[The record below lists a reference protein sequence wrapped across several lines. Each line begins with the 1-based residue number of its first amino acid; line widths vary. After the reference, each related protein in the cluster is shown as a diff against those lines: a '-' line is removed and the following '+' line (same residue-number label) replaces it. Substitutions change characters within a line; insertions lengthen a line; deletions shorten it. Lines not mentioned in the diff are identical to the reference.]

1 MLRQPAPPATP
12 TVIDKGGGGDGL
24 TFAGAC
30 ALLGVSSGELTALR
44 EVGLVACLRRNGRQ
58 LYPRHALT
66 LSRILLGLG
75 QARDWQP
82 ATLCWYAD
90 LVFAAQV
97 GRTILLPSL
106 SLGGAAAHEPAS
118 ALDPP
123 GSWLETGHVA
133 AVLRDLGPGG
143 LTSDEVDELIVATLR
158 SLVAIALGPDG
169 HWPDA
174 ASLRR
179 SALFPVIDWF
189 EGQGTPILGQAGAIA
204 RDATQAFMALVLAF
218 TTIAPPVAR
227 ELGQLVRA
235 THAKLKGGLLAVGES
250 IIPADE
256 QHLIGKETLVA
267 VDKVY
272 AAKATEIHSP
282 PQSWDFQVGVVSAQ
296 KRTVALQM
304 KLPSELPQQTID
316 NIIDLIRPFLGAYG
330 ARVVHLLYEIA
341 NDPPYWR
348 NPLITVETNDILD
361 RLGLTRDRRGVH
373 YSRNR
378 ETLRNVLNTAHGLEI
393 VGEYTTWEGG
403 VKVRKAMRKTVLS
416 LIGATFDDGESS
428 DLSTEELFQRGLPKA
443 MQVRLNFYE
452 GVRRPDGR
460 LGNQYVLMPRLVE
473 PKKLPKASHS
483 ATHELL
489 RAYLV
494 FRYRQTRMKNHTLTV
509 TRQTALEKA
518 NITNRNPRQATLTL
532 RKALEKLVANG
543 TLDAYSANLPAKP
556 HETFEVALSAN
567 AVHTLPA
574 HTDGAIDE

>member
-1 MLRQPAPPATP
+1 MLRRNSPAPEI
-12 TVIDKGGGGDGL
+12 TVLDSGGGDGL

-30 ALLGVSSGELTALR
+30 EALAVSSGELTALR
-44 EVGLVACLRRNGRQ
+44 EAGLVACLRRKGRQ
-58 LYPRHALT
+58 IYPRAALD
-66 LSRILLGLG
+66 LSRILLSLG
-75 QARDWQP
+75 EERDWDTH
-82 ATLCWYAD
+82 TLCWYAD
-90 LVFAAQV
+90 LVFAAEV

-106 SLGGAAAHEPAS
+106 SLGGDTREGHG

-133 AVLRDLGPGG
+133 AVLRDLGPDG
-143 LTSDEVDELIVATLR
+143 LDHEEVDALILGTLR
-158 SLVAIALGPDG
+158 SLIAIALGPDG

-174 ASLRR
+174 AALRG
-179 SALFPVIDWF
+179 SALFPIVDWF
-189 EGQGTPILGQAGAIA
+189 ERGRTPILGQAGAIA
-204 RDATQAFMALVLAF
+204 RDAPQAFMALVLAF
-218 TTIAPPVAR
+218 TTIAPPLSK
-227 ELGQLVRA
+227 ELGQLVRV

-250 IIPADE
+250 IIPASE
-256 QHLIGKETLVA
+256 QAMIGNETLVA

-282 PQSWDFQVGVVSAQ
+282 PAAWDFQVGVVTAQ

-361 RLGLTRDRRGVH
+361 RLGLTRDKRGVH

-416 LIGATFDDGESS
+416 LIGATFDDGENSG
-428 DLSTEELFQRGLPKA
+428 LSTEELFQRGLPKT

-473 PKKLPKASHS
+473 PKKLSKASHS

-489 RAYLV
+489 RSYLL
-494 FRYRQTRMKNHTLTV
+494 FRYRQTRMKSHTLTV
-509 TRQTALEKA
+509 TRQTAMEKA
-518 NITNRNPRQATLTL
+518 NITNKNPRQATLTL
-532 RKALEKLVANG
+532 RKALDKLVANG
-543 TLDAYSANLPAKP
+543 TIEGYSATLPAKP
-556 HETFEVALSAN
+556 HETFEAILSPT
-567 AVHTLPA
+567 AVHNLPA
-574 HTDGAIDE
+574 TGEDE

>member
-1 MLRQPAPPATP
+1 MLRRNSPAPEI
-12 TVIDKGGGGDGL
+12 TVLDSGGGDGL
-24 TFAGAC
+24 TFAGTC
-30 ALLGVSSGELTALR
+30 EALAVSSGELTALR
-44 EVGLVACLRRNGRQ
+44 EAGLVACLRRKGRQ
-58 LYPRHALT
+58 IYPRAALDLT
-66 LSRILLGLG
+66 RILLGLG
-75 QARDWQP
+75 EERDWDTH
-82 ATLCWYAD
+82 TLCWYAD
-90 LVFAAQV
+90 LVFAAEV

-106 SLGGAAAHEPAS
+106 SLGGDTREGHG

-133 AVLRDLGPGG
+133 AVLRDLGPDG
-143 LTSDEVDELIVATLR
+143 LDHEEVDALILGTLR
-158 SLVAIALGPDG
+158 SLIAIALGPDG

-174 ASLRR
+174 AALRG
-179 SALFPVIDWF
+179 SALFPIVDWF
-189 EGQGTPILGQAGAIA
+189 ERGRTPILGQAGAIA
-204 RDATQAFMALVLAF
+204 RDAPQAFMALVLAF
-218 TTIAPPVAR
+218 TTIAPPLSK
-227 ELGQLVRA
+227 ELGQLVRV

-250 IIPADE
+250 IIPASE
-256 QHLIGKETLVA
+256 QAMIGNETLVA

-282 PQSWDFQVGVVSAQ
+282 PAAWDFQVGVVTAQ

-361 RLGLTRDRRGVH
+361 RLGLTRDKRGVH

-416 LIGATFDDGESS
+416 LIGATFDDGENSG
-428 DLSTEELFQRGLPKA
+428 LSTEELFQRGLPKT

-473 PKKLPKASHS
+473 PKKLSKASHS

-489 RAYLV
+489 RSYLL
-494 FRYRQTRMKNHTLTV
+494 FRYRQTRMKSHTLTV
-509 TRQTALEKA
+509 TRQTAMEKA
-518 NITNRNPRQATLTL
+518 NITNKNPRQATLTL
-532 RKALEKLVANG
+532 RKALDKLVANG
-543 TLDAYSANLPAKP
+543 TIESYSATLPAKP
-556 HETFEVALSAN
+556 HETFEAILSPT
-567 AVHTLPA
+567 AVHNLPA
-574 HTDGAIDE
+574 TGEDE

>member
-1 MLRQPAPPATP
+1 MLRRNSPAPEI
-12 TVIDKGGGGDGL
+12 TVLDSGGGDGL

-30 ALLGVSSGELTALR
+30 EALAVSSGELTALR
-44 EVGLVACLRRNGRQ
+44 EAGLVACLRRKGRQ
-58 LYPRHALT
+58 IYPRAALD

-75 QARDWQP
+75 EERDWDTH
-82 ATLCWYAD
+82 TLCWYAD
-90 LVFAAQV
+90 LVFAAEV

-106 SLGGAAAHEPAS
+106 SLGGDTREGHG

-133 AVLRDLGPGG
+133 AVLRDLGPDG
-143 LTSDEVDELIVATLR
+143 LDHEEVDALILGTLR
-158 SLVAIALGPDG
+158 SLIAIALGPDG

-174 ASLRR
+174 AALRG
-179 SALFPVIDWF
+179 SALFPIVDWF
-189 EGQGTPILGQAGAIA
+189 ERGRTPILGQAGAIA
-204 RDATQAFMALVLAF
+204 RDAPQAFMALVLAF
-218 TTIAPPVAR
+218 TTIAPPLSK
-227 ELGQLVRA
+227 ELGQLVRV

-250 IIPADE
+250 IIPASE
-256 QHLIGKETLVA
+256 QAMIGNETLVA

-282 PQSWDFQVGVVSAQ
+282 PAAWDFQVGVVTAQ

-361 RLGLTRDRRGVH
+361 RLGLTRDKRGVH

-416 LIGATFDDGESS
+416 LIGATFDDGENSG
-428 DLSTEELFQRGLPKA
+428 LSTEELFQRGLPKT

-460 LGNQYVLMPRLVE
+460 LGNQYVLMPRIVE
-473 PKKLPKASHS
+473 PKKLSKASHS

-489 RAYLV
+489 RSYLL
-494 FRYRQTRMKNHTLTV
+494 FRYRQTRMKSHTLTV
-509 TRQTALEKA
+509 TRQTAMEKA
-518 NITNRNPRQATLTL
+518 NITNKNPRQATLTL
-532 RKALEKLVANG
+532 RKALDKLVANG
-543 TLDAYSANLPAKP
+543 TIEGYSASLPAKP
-556 HETFEVALSAN
+556 HETFEAILSPT
-567 AVHTLPA
+567 AVHNLPA
-574 HTDGAIDE
+574 TGEDE

>member
-1 MLRQPAPPATP
+1 MLRRNSPAPEI
-12 TVIDKGGGGDGL
+12 TVLDSGGGDGL

-30 ALLGVSSGELTALR
+30 EALGVSSGELTTLR
-44 EVGLVACLRRNGRQ
+44 EAGLVACLRRKGRQ
-58 LYPRHALT
+58 IYPRAALD
-66 LSRILLGLG
+66 LSRILLDLG
-75 QARDWQP
+75 AERDWDTR
-82 ATLCWYAD
+82 TLCWYAD
-90 LVFAAQV
+90 LVFAAEV

-106 SLGGAAAHEPAS
+106 SLGGDAREANG

-143 LTSDEVDELIVATLR
+143 LDHEEVDALILGTLR
-158 SLVAIALGPDG
+158 SLIAISLGPDG
-169 HWPDA
+169 HWPDDTA
-174 ASLRR
+174 LRG
-179 SALFPVIDWF
+179 SALFPIVDWF
-189 EGQGTPILGQAGAIA
+189 ERGRTPILGQAGAIA
-204 RDATQAFMALVLAF
+204 RDAPQAFMALVLAF
-218 TTIAPPVAR
+218 TTIAPPLSK
-227 ELGQLVRA
+227 ELGQLVRV

-250 IIPADE
+250 IIPASE
-256 QHLIGKETLVA
+256 QAMIGNETLVA

-282 PQSWDFQVGVVSAQ
+282 PAAWDFQVGVVTAQ

-361 RLGLTRDRRGVH
+361 RLGLTRDKRGVH

-416 LIGATFDDGESS
+416 LIGATFDDGENSG
-428 DLSTEELFQRGLPKA
+428 LSTEELFQRGLPKT

-473 PKKLPKASHS
+473 PKKLSKASHS

-489 RAYLV
+489 RSYLL
-494 FRYRQTRMKNHTLTV
+494 FRYRQTRMKSHTLTV

-518 NITNRNPRQATLTL
+518 NITNKNPRQATLTL
-532 RKALEKLVANG
+532 RKALDKLVANG
-543 TLDAYSANLPAKP
+543 TIEGYSASLPARA
-556 HETFEVALSAN
+556 HETFEAILAPS
-567 AVHTLPA
+567 AVHNLP
-574 HTDGAIDE
+574 GGGEEE

>member
-1 MLRQPAPPATP
+1 MLRRNSPAPEI
-12 TVIDKGGGGDGL
+12 TVLDSGGGDGL

-30 ALLGVSSGELTALR
+30 EALAVSSGELTALR
-44 EVGLVACLRRNGRQ
+44 EAGLVACLRRKGRQ
-58 LYPRHALT
+58 IYPRAALD

-75 QARDWQP
+75 EERDWDT

-90 LVFAAQV
+90 LVFAAEV

-106 SLGGAAAHEPAS
+106 SLGGNTREGNG

-133 AVLRDLGPGG
+133 AVLRDLGPDG
-143 LTSDEVDELIVATLR
+143 LDHEEVDALILGTLR
-158 SLVAIALGPDG
+158 SLIAIALGPDG

-174 ASLRR
+174 ATLRG
-179 SALFPVIDWF
+179 SALFPIVDWF
-189 EGQGTPILGQAGAIA
+189 ERGRTPILGQAGAIA
-204 RDATQAFMALVLAF
+204 RDAPQAFMALVLAF
-218 TTIAPPVAR
+218 TTIAPPLSK
-227 ELGQLVRA
+227 ELGQLVRV

-250 IIPADE
+250 VIPASE
-256 QHLIGKETLVA
+256 QAMIGNETLVA

-282 PQSWDFQVGVVSAQ
+282 PAAWDFQVGVVTAQ

-361 RLGLTRDRRGVH
+361 RLGLTRDKRGVH

-416 LIGATFDDGESS
+416 LIGATFDDGENSG
-428 DLSTEELFQRGLPKA
+428 LSTEELFQRGLPKT

-473 PKKLPKASHS
+473 PKKLSKASHS

-489 RAYLV
+489 RSYLL
-494 FRYRQTRMKNHTLTV
+494 FRYRQTRMKSHTLTV

-518 NITNRNPRQATLTL
+518 NITNKNPRQATLTL
-532 RKALEKLVANG
+532 RKALDKLVANG
-543 TLDAYSANLPAKP
+543 TIEGYSATLPAKP
-556 HETFEVALSAN
+556 HETFEAILAPS
-567 AVHTLPA
+567 AVHNLPV
-574 HTDGAIDE
+574 TGGEDE

>member
-1 MLRQPAPPATP
+1 MLRRNSPAPEI
-12 TVIDKGGGGDGL
+12 TVLDSGGGDGL

-30 ALLGVSSGELTALR
+30 EALGVSSGELTTLR
-44 EVGLVACLRRNGRQ
+44 EAGLVACLRRKGRQ
-58 LYPRHALT
+58 IYPRAALD
-66 LSRILLGLG
+66 LSRILLDLG
-75 QARDWQP
+75 AERDWDTR
-82 ATLCWYAD
+82 TLCWYAD
-90 LVFAAQV
+90 LVFAAEV

-106 SLGGAAAHEPAS
+106 SLGGDAREANG

-133 AVLRDLGPGG
+133 AVLRDLGPDG
-143 LTSDEVDELIVATLR
+143 LDHEEVDALILGTLR
-158 SLVAIALGPDG
+158 SLIAIALGPDG
-169 HWPDA
+169 HWPDDTA
-174 ASLRR
+174 LRG
-179 SALFPVIDWF
+179 SALFPIVDWF
-189 EGQGTPILGQAGAIA
+189 ERGRTPILGQAGAIA
-204 RDATQAFMALVLAF
+204 RDAPQAFMALVLAF
-218 TTIAPPVAR
+218 TTIAPPLSK
-227 ELGQLVRA
+227 ELGQLVRV

-250 IIPADE
+250 IIPASE
-256 QHLIGKETLVA
+256 QAMIGNETLVA

-282 PQSWDFQVGVVSAQ
+282 PAAWDFQVGVVTAQ

-361 RLGLTRDRRGVH
+361 RLGLTRDKRGVH

-416 LIGATFDDGESS
+416 LIGATFDDGENSG
-428 DLSTEELFQRGLPKA
+428 LSTEELFQRGLPKT

-473 PKKLPKASHS
+473 PKKLSKASHS

-489 RAYLV
+489 RSYLL

-518 NITNRNPRQATLTL
+518 NITNKNPRQATLTL
-532 RKALEKLVANG
+532 RKALDKLVANG
-543 TLDAYSANLPAKP
+543 TIEGYSASLPARA
-556 HETFEVALSAN
+556 HETFEAILAPS
-567 AVHTLPA
+567 AVHNIP
-574 HTDGAIDE
+574 GGGEEE

>member
-1 MLRQPAPPATP
+1 MLRRNSPAPEI
-12 TVIDKGGGGDGL
+12 TVLDSGGGDGL

-30 ALLGVSSGELTALR
+30 EALAVSSGELTALR
-44 EVGLVACLRRNGRQ
+44 EAGLVACLRRKGRQ
-58 LYPRHALT
+58 IYPRAALD

-75 QARDWQP
+75 EERDWDTH
-82 ATLCWYAD
+82 TLCWYAD
-90 LVFAAQV
+90 LVFAAEV

-106 SLGGAAAHEPAS
+106 SLGGDTREGHG

-133 AVLRDLGPGG
+133 AVLRDLGPDG
-143 LTSDEVDELIVATLR
+143 LDHEEVDALILGTLR
-158 SLVAIALGPDG
+158 SLIAIALGPDG

-174 ASLRR
+174 AALRG
-179 SALFPVIDWF
+179 SALFPIVDWF
-189 EGQGTPILGQAGAIA
+189 ERGRTPILGQAGAIA
-204 RDATQAFMALVLAF
+204 RDAPQAFMALVLAF
-218 TTIAPPVAR
+218 TTIAPPLSK
-227 ELGQLVRA
+227 ELGQLVRV
-235 THAKLKGGLLAVGES
+235 THAKLKGGPLAVGES
-250 IIPADE
+250 IIPASE
-256 QHLIGKETLVA
+256 QAMIGNETLVA

-282 PQSWDFQVGVVSAQ
+282 PAAWDFQVGVVTAQ

-361 RLGLTRDRRGVH
+361 RLGLTRDKRGVH

-416 LIGATFDDGESS
+416 LIGATFDDGENSG
-428 DLSTEELFQRGLPKA
+428 LSTEELFQRGLPKT

-473 PKKLPKASHS
+473 PKKLSKASHS

-489 RAYLV
+489 RSYLL
-494 FRYRQTRMKNHTLTV
+494 FRYRQTRMKSHTLTV
-509 TRQTALEKA
+509 TRQTAMEKA
-518 NITNRNPRQATLTL
+518 NITNKNPRQATLTL
-532 RKALEKLVANG
+532 RKALDKLVANG
-543 TLDAYSANLPAKP
+543 TIEGYSASLPAKP
-556 HETFEVALSAN
+556 HETFEAILSPT
-567 AVHTLPA
+567 AVHNLPA
-574 HTDGAIDE
+574 TGEDE

>member
-1 MLRQPAPPATP
+1 MLRHSTAPAPEILPG
-12 TVIDKGGGGDGL
+12 DHGGGEGL

-30 ALLGVSSGELTALR
+30 EALGVPAGELTALR
-44 EVGLVACLRRNGRQ
+44 EAGLVACLRRKGRQ
-58 LYPRHALT
+58 VYPRPALT
-66 LSRILLGLG
+66 LTRILRELG
-75 QARDWQP
+75 AERDWDAP
-82 ATLCWYAD
+82 TLCWYAD

-97 GRTILLPSL
+97 GRTILLPTL
-106 SLGGAAAHEPAS
+106 SLGGSGAGEAA

-143 LTSDEVDELIVATLR
+143 LDSDEVDELVVGTLR
-158 SLVAIALGPDG
+158 SLVAIALKPEG

-174 ASLRR
+174 EALRR
-179 SALFPVIDWF
+179 SALFPIVDWF
-189 EGQGTPILGQAGAIA
+189 ERGKLPILGQAGAIA
-204 RDATQAFMALVLAF
+204 RDAPQAFMALVLAF
-218 TTIAPPVAR
+218 TTIAPPLSK
-227 ELGQLVRA
+227 ELGQLVRV
-235 THAKLKGGLLAVGES
+235 THAKLKGGALAVGES
-250 IIPADE
+250 VIPADE
-256 QHLIGKETLVA
+256 QALIGNETLVA

-282 PQSWDFQVGVVSAQ
+282 PAAWDFQVGVVTAQ

-304 KLPSELPQQTID
+304 KLQAELPQQTID

-330 ARVVHLLYEIA
+330 ARVVHLLYEVA

-361 RLGLTRDRRGVH
+361 RLGLTRDKRGVH

-378 ETLRNVLNTAHGLEI
+378 ETLRNVLNAAHGLEI

-403 VKVRKAMRKTVLS
+403 AKVRKAMRKSVLS
-416 LIGATFDDGESS
+416 LIGATFDDGENSGI
-428 DLSTEELFQRGLPKA
+428 STEELFQRGLPKE
-443 MQVRLNFYE
+443 MQIRLNFYE

-473 PKKLPKASHS
+473 PRKLSKASHS

-489 RAYLV
+489 RAYLL
-494 FRYRQTRMKNHTLTV
+494 FRYRQTRMRSHTLTV

-518 NITNRNPRQATLTL
+518 NITNKNPRQGTLTL

-543 TLDAYSANLPAKP
+543 TIEGFSDALPARP
-556 HETFEVALSAN
+556 HETFEVTLAAS
-567 AVHTLPA
+567 AVHNLPVA
-574 HTDGAIDE
+574 AGEEE

>member
-1 MLRQPAPPATP
+1 MLRRNSPAPEI
-12 TVIDKGGGGDGL
+12 TVLDSGGGDGL

-30 ALLGVSSGELTALR
+30 EALGVSSGELTTLR
-44 EVGLVACLRRNGRQ
+44 EAGLVACLRRKGRQ
-58 LYPRHALT
+58 IYPRAALDLT
-66 LSRILLGLG
+66 RILLSLG
-75 QARDWQP
+75 AERDWDT

-90 LVFAAQV
+90 LVFAAEV

-106 SLGGAAAHEPAS
+106 SLGGDTREGVG

-133 AVLRDLGPGG
+133 AVLRDLGPDG
-143 LTSDEVDELIVATLR
+143 LDHEEVDELILGTLR
-158 SLVAIALGPDG
+158 SLIAIALGPDG

-174 ASLRR
+174 VALRG
-179 SALFPVIDWF
+179 SALFPIVDWF
-189 EGQGTPILGQAGAIA
+189 ERGRTPVLGQAGAIA
-204 RDATQAFMALVLAF
+204 RDAPQAFMALVLAF
-218 TTIAPPVAR
+218 TTIAPPLSK
-227 ELGQLVRA
+227 ELGQLVRV

-250 IIPADE
+250 VIPASE
-256 QHLIGKETLVA
+256 QAMIGNETLVA

-282 PQSWDFQVGVVSAQ
+282 PAAWDFQVGVVTAQ

-348 NPLITVETNDILD
+348 NPLITVETNDVLD
-361 RLGLTRDRRGVH
+361 RLGLTRDKRGVH

-403 VKVRKAMRKTVLS
+403 VKVRKAMRKSVLS
-416 LIGATFDDGESS
+416 LIGATFDDGENSG
-428 DLSTEELFQRGLPKA
+428 LSTEELFQRGLPKT
-443 MQVRLNFYE
+443 MQIRLNFYE

-473 PKKLPKASHS
+473 PKKLSKASHS

-489 RAYLV
+489 RAYLL
-494 FRYRQTRMKNHTLTV
+494 FRYRQTRMKSHTLTV
-509 TRQTALEKA
+509 TRQTAMEKA
-518 NITNRNPRQATLTL
+518 NITNKNPRQATLTL
-532 RKALEKLVANG
+532 RKALDKLVANG
-543 TLDAYSANLPAKP
+543 TIEGYSATLPAKP
-556 HETFEVALSAN
+556 HETFEAILSPS
-567 AVHTLPA
+567 AVHNLPA
-574 HTDGAIDE
+574 SGEEE

>member
-1 MLRQPAPPATP
+1 MLRRNSPAPEI
-12 TVIDKGGGGDGL
+12 TVLDSGGGDGL

-30 ALLGVSSGELTALR
+30 EALAVSSGELTALR
-44 EVGLVACLRRNGRQ
+44 EAGLVACLRRKGRQ
-58 LYPRHALT
+58 IYPRAALDLT
-66 LSRILLGLG
+66 RILLGLG
-75 QARDWQP
+75 EERDWDTH
-82 ATLCWYAD
+82 TLCWYAD
-90 LVFAAQV
+90 LVFAAEV

-106 SLGGAAAHEPAS
+106 SLGGDTREGHG

-133 AVLRDLGPGG
+133 AVLRDLGPDG
-143 LTSDEVDELIVATLR
+143 LDHEEVDALILGTLR
-158 SLVAIALGPDG
+158 SLIAIALGPDG

-174 ASLRR
+174 AALRG
-179 SALFPVIDWF
+179 SALFPIVDWF
-189 EGQGTPILGQAGAIA
+189 ERGRTPILGQAGAIA
-204 RDATQAFMALVLAF
+204 RDAPQAFMALVLAF
-218 TTIAPPVAR
+218 TTIAPPLSK
-227 ELGQLVRA
+227 ELGQLVRV

-250 IIPADE
+250 IIPASE
-256 QHLIGKETLVA
+256 QAMIGNETLVA

-282 PQSWDFQVGVVSAQ
+282 PAAWDFQVGVVTAQ

-361 RLGLTRDRRGVH
+361 RLGLTRDKRGVH

-416 LIGATFDDGESS
+416 LIGATFDDGENSG
-428 DLSTEELFQRGLPKA
+428 LSTEELFQRGLPKT

-473 PKKLPKASHS
+473 PKKLSKASHS

-489 RAYLV
+489 RSYLL
-494 FRYRQTRMKNHTLTV
+494 FRYRQTRMKSHTLTV
-509 TRQTALEKA
+509 TRQTAMEKA
-518 NITNRNPRQATLTL
+518 NITNKNPRQATLTL
-532 RKALEKLVANG
+532 RKALDKLVANG
-543 TLDAYSANLPAKP
+543 TIEGYSASLPAKP
-556 HETFEVALSAN
+556 HETFEAILSPT
-567 AVHTLPA
+567 AVHNLPA
-574 HTDGAIDE
+574 TGEDE

>member
-1 MLRQPAPPATP
+1 MLRRNSPAPEI
-12 TVIDKGGGGDGL
+12 TVLDSGGGDGL

-30 ALLGVSSGELTALR
+30 EALAVSSGELTALR
-44 EVGLVACLRRNGRQ
+44 EAGLVACLRRKGRQ
-58 LYPRHALT
+58 IYPRAALD

-75 QARDWQP
+75 EERDWDTH
-82 ATLCWYAD
+82 TLCWYAD
-90 LVFAAQV
+90 LVFAAEV

-106 SLGGAAAHEPAS
+106 SLGGDTREGHG

-133 AVLRDLGPGG
+133 AVLRDLGPDG
-143 LTSDEVDELIVATLR
+143 LDHEEVDALILGTLR
-158 SLVAIALGPDG
+158 SLIAIALGPDG

-174 ASLRR
+174 AALRG
-179 SALFPVIDWF
+179 SALFPIVDWF
-189 EGQGTPILGQAGAIA
+189 ERGRTPILGQAGAIA
-204 RDATQAFMALVLAF
+204 RDAPQAFMALVLAF
-218 TTIAPPVAR
+218 TTIAPPLSK
-227 ELGQLVRA
+227 ELGQLVRV
-235 THAKLKGGLLAVGES
+235 THAKLKGGPLAVGES
-250 IIPADE
+250 IIPASE
-256 QHLIGKETLVA
+256 QAMIGNETLVA

-282 PQSWDFQVGVVSAQ
+282 PAAWDFQVGVVTAQ

-361 RLGLTRDRRGVH
+361 RLGLTRDKRGVH

-393 VGEYTTWEGG
+393 VGEYTTWERG

-416 LIGATFDDGESS
+416 LIGATFDDGENSG
-428 DLSTEELFQRGLPKA
+428 LSTEELFQRGLPKT

-473 PKKLPKASHS
+473 PKKLSKASHS

-489 RAYLV
+489 RSYLL
-494 FRYRQTRMKNHTLTV
+494 FRYRQTRMKSHTLTV
-509 TRQTALEKA
+509 TRQTAMEKA
-518 NITNRNPRQATLTL
+518 NITNKNPRQATLTL
-532 RKALEKLVANG
+532 RKALDKLVANG
-543 TLDAYSANLPAKP
+543 TIEGYSASLPAKP
-556 HETFEVALSAN
+556 HETFEAILSPT
-567 AVHTLPA
+567 AVHNLPA
-574 HTDGAIDE
+574 TGEDE

>member
-1 MLRQPAPPATP
+1 MLRRNSPAPEI
-12 TVIDKGGGGDGL
+12 TVLDSGGGDGL

-30 ALLGVSSGELTALR
+30 EALGVSSGELTALR
-44 EVGLVACLRRNGRQ
+44 EAGLVACLRRKGRQ
-58 LYPRHALT
+58 IYPRAALD
-66 LSRILLGLG
+66 LSRILLDLG
-75 QARDWQP
+75 AERDWDTH
-82 ATLCWYAD
+82 TLCWYAD
-90 LVFAAQV
+90 LVFAAEV

-106 SLGGAAAHEPAS
+106 SLGGDAREANG

-133 AVLRDLGPGG
+133 AVLRDLGPDG
-143 LTSDEVDELIVATLR
+143 LDHEEVDALILGTLR
-158 SLVAIALGPDG
+158 SLIAISLGPDG
-169 HWPDA
+169 HWPDDTA
-174 ASLRR
+174 LRG
-179 SALFPVIDWF
+179 SALFPIVDWF
-189 EGQGTPILGQAGAIA
+189 ERGRTPILGQAGAIA
-204 RDATQAFMALVLAF
+204 RDAPQAFMALVLAF
-218 TTIAPPVAR
+218 TTIAPPLSK
-227 ELGQLVRA
+227 ELGQLVRV

-250 IIPADE
+250 IIPASE
-256 QHLIGKETLVA
+256 QAMIGNETLVA

-282 PQSWDFQVGVVSAQ
+282 PAAWDFQVGVVTAQ

-361 RLGLTRDRRGVH
+361 RLGLTRDKRGVH

-416 LIGATFDDGESS
+416 LIGATFDDGENSG
-428 DLSTEELFQRGLPKA
+428 LSTEELFQRGLPKT

-473 PKKLPKASHS
+473 PKKLSKASHS

-489 RAYLV
+489 RSYLL
-494 FRYRQTRMKNHTLTV
+494 FRYRQTRMKSHTLTV

-518 NITNRNPRQATLTL
+518 NITNKNPRQATLTL
-532 RKALEKLVANG
+532 RKALDKLVANG
-543 TLDAYSANLPAKP
+543 TIEGYSASLPARA
-556 HETFEVALSAN
+556 HETFEAILAPS
-567 AVHTLPA
+567 AVHNIP
-574 HTDGAIDE
+574 GGGEDE

>member
-1 MLRQPAPPATP
+1 MLRRNAPAPEITL
-12 TVIDKGGGGDGL
+12 VDSGGGEGL

-30 ALLGVSSGELTALR
+30 EALSISSGDLTALR
-44 EVGLVACLRRNGRQ
+44 EAGLVACLRRKGRQ
-58 LYPRHALT
+58 IYPRAALD
-66 LSRILLGLG
+66 LSRILLNLG
-75 QARDWQP
+75 RERDWDTP
-82 ATLCWYAD
+82 TLCWYAD
-90 LVFAAQV
+90 LVFAAEV

-106 SLGGAAAHEPAS
+106 SLGGEGATEPTGAT
-118 ALDPP
+118 DPP

-143 LTSDEVDELIVATLR
+143 LDNEEVDELIVGTLR
-158 SLVAIALGPDG
+158 SLIAIVLGPDG

-174 ASLRR
+174 AALRR
-179 SALFPVIDWF
+179 SALFPIVDWF
-189 EGQGTPILGQAGAIA
+189 ERSRTPILGQAGAIA
-204 RDATQAFMALVLAF
+204 RDAPQAFMALVLAF
-218 TTIAPPVAR
+218 TTIAPPLSK
-227 ELGQLVRA
+227 ELGQLVRV

-250 IIPADE
+250 VIPANE
-256 QHLIGKETLVA
+256 QAMIGNETLVA

-282 PQSWDFQVGVVSAQ
+282 PAAWDFQVGVVTAQ

-361 RLGLTRDRRGVH
+361 RLGLTRDKRGVH

-428 DLSTEELFQRGLPKA
+428 GLSTEELFQRGLPKA

-473 PKKLPKASHS
+473 PKKLSKASHS

-489 RAYLV
+489 RSYLL
-494 FRYRQTRMKNHTLTV
+494 FRYRQTRMKSHTLTV

-518 NITNRNPRQATLTL
+518 NITNKNPRQATLTL
-532 RKALEKLVANG
+532 RKALDKLVANG
-543 TLDAYSANLPAKP
+543 TLEGYSAALPAKP
-556 HETFEVALSAN
+556 HETFEATLCPS
-567 AVHTLPA
+567 AVHNLP
-574 HTDGAIDE
+574 GSGEDE